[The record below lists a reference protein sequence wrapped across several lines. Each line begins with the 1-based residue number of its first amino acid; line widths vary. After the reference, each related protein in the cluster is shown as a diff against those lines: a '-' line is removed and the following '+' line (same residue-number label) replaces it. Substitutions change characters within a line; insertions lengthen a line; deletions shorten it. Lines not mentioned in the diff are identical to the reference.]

1 MATAFFAPTATA
13 APAAA
18 ERPTSSLSSLAKRFM
33 SALMEARMK
42 SAEAQLRRHEA
53 LVNDLCR
60 RQSHAPEFLAQDEQ
74 LPFKI

>member
-1 MATAFFAPTATA
+1 MATAYLAPTASA
-13 APAAA
+13 ATVAAK
-18 ERPTSSLSSLAKRFM
+18 RPSSSLLDLVKRVM
-33 SALMEARMK
+33 SAVIEARMK

-60 RQSHAPEFLAQDEQ
+60 RQSHAPEFLAQDDQ

>member
-1 MATAFFAPTATA
+1 MATAFLAPTATA
-13 APAAA
+13 STGAA
-18 ERPTSSLSSLAKRFM
+18 ERRSSSLRDLARRFM
-33 SALMEARMK
+33 SAVIEARMK

>member
-1 MATAFFAPTATA
+1 MATAYLAPTATA
-13 APAAA
+13 ATAPA
-18 ERPTSSLSSLAKRFM
+18 ERPSSSLLDLAKRVM
-33 SALMEARMK
+33 SAVIEARMK

-60 RQSHAPEFLAQDEQ
+60 RQRHTPEFLAQDDQ

>member
-1 MATAFFAPTATA
+1 MATAYFAPTAAA
-13 APAAA
+13 APVAA
-18 ERPTSSLSSLAKRFM
+18 ERPTSNLPGLAKRFM

-60 RQSHAPEFLAQDEQ
+60 HQSHAPEFLAQDEQ

>member
-1 MATAFFAPTATA
+1 MATAYLAPTASA
-13 APAAA
+13 ATVAAK
-18 ERPTSSLSSLAKRFM
+18 RPSSSLLDLAKRVM
-33 SALMEARMK
+33 SAVIEARMK

-60 RQSHAPEFLAQDEQ
+60 RQSHAPEFLAQDDQ